1 MTPPLRQVLVTGAS
15 GFLGSHVVRALAA
28 RGVAVSAHGRSA
40 DRLGFGSGVRICRG
54 DLADLPLLTEGATG
68 CDAVVHCAAL
78 SAPWGDPKA
87 FVAAN
92 VAGTVNLL
100 TAARTAGVR
109 RLVHIS
115 SPAVIFDGRDQHQ
128 VGDDAPYPASHSS
141 HYARTK
147 QLAEQ
152 LVRAAAS
159 SMETVILRPKAIYGD
174 GDRAL
179 VPRLLRAAREGRLPQ
194 IGDGINAVDVTHVD
208 DVVQAIDHALTTT
221 DGVGGTFLVTGGE
234 HVPLWGMIRELLE
247 GVGLRYPSR
256 RVPLPVAL
264 AAAAAM
270 EAMATI
276 TRREPTLTRY
286 SALILARTQ
295 TYDIS
300 RARTL
305 LGYAPRVSAA
315 QGVARTIDALRR
327 GGQAA

>member
-15 GFLGSHVVRALAA
+15 GFLGSHVVHALAA
-28 RGVAVSAHGRSA
+28 RGITVTAHGRTAS
-40 DRLGFGSGVRICRG
+40 RLGFAPEVRVCRG
-54 DLADLPLLTEGATG
+54 ELADLPLLTEAARG

-78 SAPWGDPKA
+78 SAPWGDPRE

-92 VAGTVNLL
+92 VGGTFNLL
-100 TAARTAGVR
+100 AAARTAGVR

-115 SPAVIFDGRDQHQ
+115 SPAVIFDGRDQHL
-128 VGDDAPYPASHSS
+128 VHDDAPYPASHSS
-141 HYARTK
+141 QYARTK
-147 QLAEQ
+147 QLAEE
-152 LVRAAAS
+152 LVRAAS
-159 SMETVILRPKAIYGD
+159 PTMETVILRPKAIYGE

-194 IGDGINAVDVTHVD
+194 IGDGRNAVDVTHVD
-208 DVVQAIDHALTTT
+208 DVVQAVQCALATTE
-221 DGVGGTFLVTGGE
+221 GVGGTFLITGDE

-256 RVPLPVAL
+256 RVPLPMAL

-270 EAMATI
+270 EAVAAI

-295 TYDIS
+295 TYDIT

-315 QGVARTIDALRR
+315 VGVARTIDALRR
-327 GGQAA
+327 SGAAA